1 MTGVVIAPIVEG
13 HGDVQS
19 IRILIQRLFPEV
31 EVARPIRAPRA
42 KILSDEQ
49 LARYAKL
56 CVSNVRER
64 GAVGGIV
71 LLFDS
76 DDDCAVS
83 ISQSRRAKLRDASG
97 LPAECVLAVREFE
110 SWLVAGDGQYRY
122 EGEIEVKRNPKGVLK
137 EWYGRYRETVD
148 QPGLT
153 AKIDLDQVRS
163 RSRSFR
169 AFDSALVRLMDGIRE
184 RSSVGGES

>member
-13 HGDVQS
+13 HGDVQA
-19 IRILIQRLFPEV
+19 IRILIQRLFPDV
-31 EVARPIRAPRA
+31 GVARPIRASRA

-49 LARYAKL
+49 LSSYAQL
-56 CVSNVRER
+56 CVSNVREC
-64 GAVGGIV
+64 GSAGGIM

-76 DDDCAVS
+76 DDDCAVTTAH
-83 ISQSRRAKLRDASG
+83 SRRAKLRDASG

-122 EGEIEVKRNPKGVLK
+122 DGEIELKRNPKGVLK

-153 AKIDLDQVRS
+153 AKIDLEQVRL

-169 AFDSALVRLMDGIRE
+169 AFDSALVRLMKSIHE
-184 RSSVGGES
+184 QSSVGGEG